1 MKVYRTGD
9 PEHCYRFRYFIEDWD
24 NDRLYIFQ
32 LDQRR
37 RATGKNYVLECVVG
51 SMDEDGEMQTTTTNL
66 KLQSTSFQ
74 SFYVPEK
81 ENLVDVILNDNGNR
95 LRLDKTKLHT
105 GIDLNNRFS
114 FMELSNDFYLDKHE
128 NREFM
133 NFNWV
138 GDSSAKYFI
147 QFVEDDPS
155 TDIEAIDTK
164 TMETETDSP
173 VFDLKGRKVA
183 DSINSAMLHSRL
195 IPGIY
200 VSGGKKIIVR

>member
-1 MKVYRTGD
+1 MATKAGKYRLT
-9 PEHCYRFRYFIEDWD
+9 P
-24 NDRLYIFQ
+24 
-32 LDQRR
+32 LDE
-37 RATGKNYVLECVVG
+37 TLEPWK
-51 SMDEDGEMQTTTTNL
+51 MYE
-66 KLQSTSFQ
+66 
-74 SFYVPEK
+74 
-81 ENLVDVILNDNGNR
+81 NR
-95 LRLDKTKLHT
+95 LNGVGRD
-105 GIDLNNRFS
+105 G
-114 FMELSNDFYLDKHE
+114 MEVYQSDADRGSILTLGYNSATTLGFYYYKGSRIAPYRAYLTY
-128 NREFM
+128 
-133 NFNWV
+133 NWV

-173 VFDLKGRKVA
+173 VYDLKGRKVA